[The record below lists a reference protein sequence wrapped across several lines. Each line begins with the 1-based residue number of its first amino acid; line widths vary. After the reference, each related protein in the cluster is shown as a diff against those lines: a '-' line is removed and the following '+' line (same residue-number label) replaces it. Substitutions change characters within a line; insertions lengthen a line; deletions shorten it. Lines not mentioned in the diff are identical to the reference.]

1 VPDQLDLSALFLY
14 AVILS
19 AASFQANGMRNCPVL
34 VRSLGPLVNS
44 RSVGMPVYF
53 DRFELSAST
62 SDNSCMSGSP
72 AISPSDSIRAEK
84 RAAAGN
90 SVVAAIVITG
100 LKIAVGFTTGSLG
113 ILSEA
118 AHSGLDLIA
127 SLLTFFSVGVSD
139 KPADADHQY
148 GHGKVENFSAFVET
162 ALLLITCAWIIYEAG
177 LRLFFRHIEIEPS
190 PAAFGVMLFS
200 MAVDWW
206 RSRALGRIAT
216 KYDSQALEAD
226 ALHFSTDIW
235 SAGVVVVGL
244 FLVLLGRNYR
254 LDWLRDADPI
264 AALFVAGVVVSV
276 SWRLA
281 RRTVDALLDAA
292 PPGVRSQIYDA
303 VLRVPGV
310 IEVDRVRI
318 RRAGNRY
325 FADLAVGLAR
335 TVTFQRSGQ
344 LATAVTESVRR
355 ILPDADVT
363 VQPLP
368 RAQRSENIFDRIR
381 AVATHK
387 NLNVHDISVQDLA
400 GHLHV
405 EQHIELDERMT
416 LKQAH
421 DQVTELEA
429 DMRRDVPE
437 IADILT
443 HIESEPATIE
453 TPEELV
459 GDAEL
464 EHRLR
469 TVAAQFPEILDVHEF
484 IFKRVRGRLYLS
496 CHCTLSDSLTLA
508 RVHDIQTELEI
519 RFKQDAPELFRV
531 LIHPEPSTDNRR

>member
-1 VPDQLDLSALFLY
+1 
-14 AVILS
+14 
-19 AASFQANGMRNCPVL
+19 
-34 VRSLGPLVNS
+34 
-44 RSVGMPVYF
+44 
-53 DRFELSAST
+53 
-62 SDNSCMSGSP
+62 MSGGP
-72 AISPSDSIRAEK
+72 AISTSELMRAEK

-90 SVVAAIVITG
+90 SVIAAVIITG
-100 LKIAVGFTTGSLG
+100 LKIAVGLTTGSLG

-127 SLLTFFSVGVSD
+127 SLLTFFSVRVSD

-162 ALLLITCAWIIYEAG
+162 GLLLLTCAWIIYEAAT
-177 LRLFFRHIEIEPS
+177 RLFFRHIEIEPS
-190 PAAFGVMLFS
+190 IAAFAVMLFS
-200 MAVDWW
+200 MALDWW
-206 RSRALGRIAT
+206 RSRALGRIAN
-216 KYDSQALEAD
+216 KYESQALEAD
-226 ALHFSTDIW
+226 ALHFSADIW
-235 SAGVVVVGL
+235 SAGVVVLGL
-244 FLVLLGRNYR
+244 SLVLVGRTYHVE
-254 LDWLRDADPI
+254 WLRDADPI
-264 AALFVAGVVVSV
+264 AALFVAGVVISV

-303 VLRVPGV
+303 VSRVDGV
-310 IEVDRVRI
+310 LEVDRVRI

-344 LATAVTESVRR
+344 LAAAVTESVQR

-381 AVATHK
+381 GVATRR

-400 GHLHV
+400 GQLHV
-405 EQHIELDERMT
+405 EQHVELDERMS
-416 LKQAH
+416 LKDAH

-429 DMRRDVPE
+429 DMRRDLPE
-437 IADILT
+437 ISDILT
-443 HIESEPATIE
+443 HIESEPSTIE
-453 TPEELV
+453 RPEELV

-469 TVAAQFPEILDVHEF
+469 MVAAQFPEILDVHDF

-496 CHCTLSDSLTLA
+496 CHCTLSDELSLA

>member
-1 VPDQLDLSALFLY
+1 
-14 AVILS
+14 
-19 AASFQANGMRNCPVL
+19 
-34 VRSLGPLVNS
+34 
-44 RSVGMPVYF
+44 
-53 DRFELSAST
+53 
-62 SDNSCMSGSP
+62 MSGSP
-72 AISPSDSIRAEK
+72 AISNSDLMRSEK
-84 RAAAGN
+84 RSAAGY
-90 SVVAAIVITG
+90 SVVAAIVITS
-100 LKIAVGFTTGSLG
+100 LKIAVGVTTGSLG

-127 SLLTFFSVGVSD
+127 TLLTYFSVGVSD

-148 GHGKVENFSAFVET
+148 GHGKIENFSAFVET
-162 ALLLITCAWIIYEAG
+162 ALLLLTCAWIIYEAA
-177 LRLFFRHIEIEPS
+177 LRLFFRRIDIEPS
-190 PAAFGVMLFS
+190 IAAFAVMLFS
-200 MAVDWW
+200 MGVDWW
-206 RSRALGRIAT
+206 RSRVLGRIAT

-244 FLVLLGRNYR
+244 SLVLIGRTYHVE
-254 LDWLRDADPI
+254 WLRDSDPI
-264 AALFVAGVVVSV
+264 SALFVAGVVVSV

-281 RRTVDALLDAA
+281 RRTIDALLDAA

-303 VLRVPGV
+303 VLRVDGV

-344 LATAVTESVRR
+344 LASAVSDAVHR
-355 ILPDADVT
+355 ILPAADVT
-363 VQPLP
+363 VEPLP
-368 RAQRSENIFDRIR
+368 RAQRTENIFDRIR
-381 AVATHK
+381 AVATNS
-387 NLNVHDISVQDLA
+387 NLNVHDISVQDVA
-400 GHLHV
+400 GQLHV
-405 EQHIELDERMT
+405 EQHIELDERMK
-416 LKQAH
+416 LKDAH
-421 DQVTELEA
+421 DRVTELEA

-437 IADILT
+437 ISDILT

-453 TPEELV
+453 KPEEV
-459 GDAEL
+459 FSDAEL

-469 TVAAQFPEILDVHEF
+469 AVAAQFPEVLDVHDF
-484 IFKRVRGRLYLS
+484 IIKRVRGRMYLS
-496 CHCTLSDSLTLA
+496 CHCTLSDDLSLA